1 MAGSDETDCEIE
13 YLDEDAEIVQQCVQI
28 PIQSNACLSY
38 GTDQQLLVERGAEKK
53 RSKRKAYYEDDSDY
67 TPIHEP
73 ESPKRV
79 KRKAPTQVK
88 RNAKVNNTSTGQNV
102 VKGRLYNPTRI
113 FKNSNTSTLVD
124 DYMMRKKMDIRI
136 PDYDDPLCLP
146 VRALKRSG
154 SDLQRL
160 RNWNNV
166 CLEHFKHCNTMLRP
180 EKGETKSS
188 TRAIVLR
195 NVVHKET
202 GKGFE
207 L

>member
-28 PIQSNACLSY
+28 PIQSNARLSY

-53 RSKRKAYYEDDSDY
+53 RSKRKAYDEDDSDY

-202 GKGFE
+202 GKVFE